1 MTVFRMSSKPL
12 LFIAVA
18 AIVSDPMSDCMAQPP
33 KDHFRQLDD
42 VWPTPNDIRRPS
54 GAPGEAYWQQQVDYD
69 IQVKIDERS
78 QTLTGTELITYQNN
92 SPDTLDTLWLQLDQ
106 NRYANDSDDWLTTPA
121 PAMEKLSYDELRS
134 ILYREQFDGGHK
146 ITAVKDA
153 NGKPLQY
160 TIIRTM
166 MRVRLPEPLASGQS
180 VSFSVDW
187 NFRIVDGKSTRVR
200 GGYEHFEKDGNYI
213 YTIAQWYPRLCAY
226 TDYQGW
232 QNRQTLDAE
241 FALEFG
247 NFKVR
252 ITVPNDHIVAST
264 GELSNA
270 ADILSEQQRQRLQQ
284 AATATKPVM
293 IVTEEEATKNESSK
307 PTGTRTWEFS
317 ATNVRDFAFASSR
330 KFMWDAQG
338 IDLNG
343 RKVMAMS
350 FWPKEGQPLWGQYST
365 AAVIHAVKVYSK
377 FTFDYPYPVIISVNG
392 PIRGM
397 EYPMITF
404 QNPRP
409 EDDGTYSEQTKYAL
423 IGVVIHEVGH
433 NWFPM
438 VVNSDE
444 RQWRWMDE
452 GLNSFV
458 QLLAEQEW
466 EEFYPSRILRPDRR
480 QKFYDYLKT
489 SNKRPIMSA
498 ADSLIDGGHTA
509 YSKPTLALMILRE
522 TIIGS
527 EQFDFALKQYAN
539 RWQFKRPT
547 PFDFFRTIEE
557 SSGHDLDW
565 FWRAWFYSTD
575 HVDIS
580 IENVRQFKLNTQ
592 KPEDEQIANQAKKT
606 AQKPPLIV
614 QRNKDVPKRV
624 EQGGELKDFYSTF
637 NEFSILP
644 EDHKGYEKLIEKL
657 EPFERELLNTKGNFY
672 VVDFSNHGG
681 VVMPLLLQIKHTDD
695 STRSLNI
702 PAEIWRQRDQHVS
715 KLIYT
720 TKQIASIVLDPLDE
734 TADLDRENNVFPRQ
748 PEIQTFELQKE
759 DKKKNPM
766 QQLMQTEK

>member
-1 MTVFRMSSKPL
+1 M
-12 LFIAVA
+12 
-18 AIVSDPMSDCMAQPP
+18 
-33 KDHFRQLDD
+33 
-42 VWPTPNDIRRPS
+42 
-54 GAPGEAYWQQQVDYD
+54 
-69 IQVKIDERS
+69 
-78 QTLTGTELITYQNN
+78 
-92 SPDTLDTLWLQLDQ
+92 
-106 NRYANDSDDWLTTPA
+106 
-121 PAMEKLSYDELRS
+121 
-134 ILYREQFDGGHK
+134 
-146 ITAVKDA
+146 
-153 NGKPLQY
+153 
-160 TIIRTM
+160 
-166 MRVRLPEPLASGQS
+166 
-180 VSFSVDW
+180 
-187 NFRIVDGKSTRVR
+187 
-200 GGYEHFEKDGNYI
+200 
-213 YTIAQWYPRLCAY
+213 
-226 TDYQGW
+226 
-232 QNRQTLDAE
+232 
-241 FALEFG
+241 
-247 NFKVR
+247 
-252 ITVPNDHIVAST
+252 
-264 GELSNA
+264 
-270 ADILSEQQRQRLQQ
+270 
-284 AATATKPVM
+284 
-293 IVTEEEATKNESSK
+293 
-307 PTGTRTWEFS
+307 
-317 ATNVRDFAFASSR
+317 
-330 KFMWDAQG
+330 
-338 IDLNG
+338 
-343 RKVMAMS
+343 
-350 FWPKEGQPLWGQYST
+350 
-365 AAVIHAVKVYSK
+365 KVYSK

-522 TIIGS
+522 TIIGR
-527 EQFDFALKQYAN
+527 EQFDFAFKQYAN

>member
-1 MTVFRMSSKPL
+1 
-12 LFIAVA
+12 
-18 AIVSDPMSDCMAQPP
+18 
-33 KDHFRQLDD
+33 
-42 VWPTPNDIRRPS
+42 
-54 GAPGEAYWQQQVDYD
+54 
-69 IQVKIDERS
+69 
-78 QTLTGTELITYQNN
+78 
-92 SPDTLDTLWLQLDQ
+92 
-106 NRYANDSDDWLTTPA
+106 
-121 PAMEKLSYDELRS
+121 
-134 ILYREQFDGGHK
+134 
-146 ITAVKDA
+146 
-153 NGKPLQY
+153 
-160 TIIRTM
+160 
-166 MRVRLPEPLASGQS
+166 
-180 VSFSVDW
+180 
-187 NFRIVDGKSTRVR
+187 
-200 GGYEHFEKDGNYI
+200 
-213 YTIAQWYPRLCAY
+213 
-226 TDYQGW
+226 
-232 QNRQTLDAE
+232 
-241 FALEFG
+241 
-247 NFKVR
+247 
-252 ITVPNDHIVAST
+252 
-264 GELSNA
+264 
-270 ADILSEQQRQRLQQ
+270 
-284 AATATKPVM
+284 
-293 IVTEEEATKNESSK
+293 
-307 PTGTRTWEFS
+307 
-317 ATNVRDFAFASSR
+317 
-330 KFMWDAQG
+330 
-338 IDLNG
+338 
-343 RKVMAMS
+343 
-350 FWPKEGQPLWGQYST
+350 
-365 AAVIHAVKVYSK
+365 
-377 FTFDYPYPVIISVNG
+377 
-392 PIRGM
+392 
-397 EYPMITF
+397 
-404 QNPRP
+404 
-409 EDDGTYSEQTKYAL
+409 
-423 IGVVIHEVGH
+423 
-433 NWFPM
+433 
-438 VVNSDE
+438 
-444 RQWRWMDE
+444 
-452 GLNSFV
+452 
-458 QLLAEQEW
+458 
-466 EEFYPSRILRPDRR
+466 
-480 QKFYDYLKT
+480 
-489 SNKRPIMSA
+489 MSA

-720 TKQIASIVLDPLDE
+720 TKQIASIVMDPLDE